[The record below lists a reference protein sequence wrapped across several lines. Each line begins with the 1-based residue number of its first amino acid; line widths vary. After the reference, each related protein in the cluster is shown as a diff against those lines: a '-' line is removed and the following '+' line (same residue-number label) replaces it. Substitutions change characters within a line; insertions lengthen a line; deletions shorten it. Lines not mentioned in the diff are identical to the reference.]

1 MEPNMERIR
10 LTINGRAIETGAGKT
25 ILQVA
30 RENNIHIPTLCF
42 HENLL
47 PIGSCRLCIVEV
59 EGYANPVASCVT
71 TAVEG
76 LSITT
81 HSEKLFRMRQDYL
94 KFLLIHH
101 PLECPICDA
110 GGECRLQDLVFE
122 HKLEKVDIRAT
133 REPKK
138 QLFFSTPL
146 IRYFQDRCVLC
157 LRCVHACREVS
168 GRGVL
173 DLADNGIEAKMMV
186 THPEECVSCGECLGV
201 CPVGSLSENLSPVK
215 SRFWQVQRTSTTC
228 PHCGFGCSYDLD
240 VFENRYITNV
250 VTDTQHL
257 PNHGSLCIMGRFGYD
272 FVNHEAR
279 VRTASVRTNGTSRAC
294 TFDES
299 VELAADSL
307 RRLDE
312 AQKGVGFLVSARATN
327 EEIYLVKE
335 IAGLLKKAFVASPA
349 SYHTPKVF
357 DLYKDMG
364 LAYPYAYDD
373 LKKCDLIIIAGANLL
388 SNNHV
393 LANKVREAFKL
404 NGARIIVVDPSPTA
418 LTRIADAHLAL
429 LPGMDG
435 VLFNALSLR
444 LLEEQQYAPE
454 AGLFEGFAGL
464 TAMLQRWKLESAGAD
479 TGVSGKAFGKAYRL
493 IRDAATTAV
502 IFGSGV
508 TASADGLPALLNF
521 SLLKGIPVRG
531 PILAVARESN
541 AVGASAI
548 LNGSLLAPEALL
560 GNEEI
565 KGLFVYQ
572 DDPFH
577 YLNHA
582 LVKEKLSSKEFLLA
596 ADAMT
601 TSVMDSA
608 HLTVP
613 IGTFAE
619 KSGTFVAQD
628 GYVRTLTKAM
638 ETGPGGFEFLRA
650 LLEKLGG
657 SVYKEVQDVTTSM
670 RGKKLFE
677 FADEGSE
684 RLFTDGSRPR
694 FNTHEFKKAH
704 TPEPGFKLI
713 LRDIFC
719 NHHLLGKDVYSK
731 GLGMV
736 YSAPGYPV
744 SGDKLYIAP
753 EDAQRLGVEEQG
765 QVLIESAEGSI
776 KKAVSVRKGLRE
788 GVLEYVVFKERT
800 EALGFSK
807 HMQKVLDVTVKKG

>member
-1 MEPNMERIR
+1 MIK
-10 LTINGRAIETGAGKT
+10 LTINGRAIETGEGKT

-30 RENNIHIPTLCF
+30 RENYIHIPTLCF

-59 EGYANPVASCVT
+59 DGYVNPVASCVT
-71 TAVEG
+71 TAVDG

-101 PLECPICDA
+101 PLDCPICDA
-110 GGECRLQDLVFE
+110 GGECQLQDLVFE
-122 HKLEKVDIRAT
+122 HRLEKVDIRAT

-173 DLADNGIEAKMMV
+173 DLAENGIEAKMMV
-186 THPEECVSCGECLGV
+186 THPEDCISCGECLGV
-201 CPVGSLSENLSPVK
+201 CPVGSLTENLSPVK
-215 SRFWQVQRTSTTC
+215 SRFWQVQRTGTTC

-250 VTDTQHL
+250 VTDTRHL
-257 PNHGSLCIMGRFGYD
+257 PNRGSLCIMGRFGYD

-279 VRTASVRTNGTSRAC
+279 VRAASVRTNGTSRAC
-294 TFDES
+294 AFDES

-312 AQKGVGFLVSARATN
+312 ARKGVGFLVSARATN

-335 IAGLLKKAFVASPA
+335 IAGLLKKGFVASPA
-349 SYHTPKVF
+349 SYHTSKV
-357 DLYKDMG
+357 LS
-364 LAYPYAYDD
+364 AYRNAGMAFPYVYDD
-373 LKKCDLIIIAGANLL
+373 LKKCDLIIVAGANLL

-393 LANKVREAFKL
+393 LANKVREAIKQ
-404 NGARIIVVDPSPTA
+404 NGARIVVVDPSPTA

-429 LPGMDG
+429 SPGTDST
-435 VLFNALSLR
+435 LFNTLSLR
-444 LLEEQQYAPE
+444 LVEERKYAPE
-454 AGLFEGFAGL
+454 AGLVEGFAGF
-464 TAMLQRWKLESAGAD
+464 TAMLERWKLESAGAD
-479 TGVSGKAFGKAYRL
+479 GGVSEKAFDKAYRL

-508 TASADGLPALLNF
+508 TASADGLSALLNF
-521 SLLKGIPVRG
+521 SLLKGIPMRG
-531 PILAVARESN
+531 SVMATARESN
-541 AVGASAI
+541 AAGAAAI
-548 LNGSLLAPEALL
+548 LNGSLLTPGALL
-560 GNEEI
+560 ENEEI

-582 LVKEKLSSKEFLLA
+582 LVKERLSSKEFLLA

-601 TSVMDSA
+601 TPVMEIA

-619 KSGTFVAQD
+619 KSGTFIAQD
-628 GYVRTLTKAM
+628 GYVRTLAKAM

-657 SVYKEVQDVTTSM
+657 SVYKEVQDVTKSM
-670 RGKKLFE
+670 RANKLLE
-677 FADEGSE
+677 PADEGRE
-684 RLFTDGSRPR
+684 RLTSDGPRPK
-694 FNTHEFKKAH
+694 FNTREFKKAAA
-704 TPEPGFKLI
+704 PGSGYKLI
-713 LRDIFC
+713 LRDIFS
-719 NHHLLGKDVYSK
+719 NHHLLGKDVYAK
-731 GLGMV
+731 GVGMV
-736 YSAPGYPV
+736 YNAPGYPV
-744 SGDKLYIAP
+744 SEDKLYIAP
-753 EDAQRLGVEEQG
+753 EDAQKLGVEEQG
-765 QVLIESAEGSI
+765 QVLIESAEGSL
-776 KKAVSVRKGLRE
+776 KKAVSVKKGLRQ
-788 GVLEYVVFKERT
+788 GVLEYVLFKERGD
-800 EALGFSK
+800 ALGLSK
-807 HMQKVLDVTVKKG
+807 GMQTVLDVTVKKG

>member
-1 MEPNMERIR
+1 MIK
-10 LTINGRAIETGAGKT
+10 LTINGRAIEAGEGKT

-71 TAVEG
+71 TAVDG
-76 LSITT
+76 LSVTT

-94 KFLLIHH
+94 KLLLIHH
-101 PLECPICDA
+101 PLDCPICDA
-110 GGECRLQDLVFE
+110 GGECDLQDRVFE
-122 HKLEKVDIRAT
+122 HQIEKVDLRAT

-138 QLFFSTPL
+138 QVFFSTPM

-186 THPEECVSCGECLGV
+186 THPEDCISCGECLGV
-201 CPVGSLSENLSPVK
+201 CPVGSLTENLSPLK
-215 SRFWQVQRTSTTC
+215 SRFWQVQRARTTC
-228 PHCGFGCSYDLD
+228 PHCGFGCSFDVD
-240 VFENRYITNV
+240 VFENRFITNV
-250 VTDTQHL
+250 VTHTDHL

-279 VRTASVRTNGTSRAC
+279 VAAASVRTNGTSRAC
-294 TFDES
+294 AFDES

-307 RRLDE
+307 RRLDA

-327 EEIYLVKE
+327 EEIYLIKE
-335 IAGLLKKAFVASPA
+335 IAGLLKKGLVASPA
-349 SYHTPKVF
+349 YYHTAKVLS
-357 DLYKDMG
+357 LYRDMG
-364 LAYPYAYDD
+364 MAYPYAYDD

-388 SNNHV
+388 SNNHL

-418 LTRIADAHLAL
+418 MTRIADAHLAL
-429 LPGMDG
+429 LPGKDG
-435 VLFNALSLR
+435 TLFNSLSVR
-444 LLEEQQYAPE
+444 LLDERKYAAE

-464 TAMLQRWKLESAGAD
+464 TAMLERWKLGSAGAD
-479 TGVSGKAFGKAYRL
+479 TGVPEKEFEKAYRL
-493 IRDAATTAV
+493 IRDAANTAV

-508 TASADGLPALLNF
+508 TSSADGLSALLNF
-521 SLLKGIPVRG
+521 SLLKGVPMKGAVM
-531 PILAVARESN
+531 PVARESN
-541 AVGASAI
+541 AAGAAAI

-560 GNEEI
+560 SNEDI

-577 YLNHA
+577 YLNGRF
-582 LVKEKLSSKEFLLA
+582 VKESLSNKEFLLA

-601 TSVMDSA
+601 TSVMDLA
-608 HLTVP
+608 LLTVP

-628 GYVRTLTKAM
+628 GYVRTLGKAM
-638 ETGPGGFEFLRA
+638 DTGPGGFAFLRA

-657 SVYKEVQDVTTSM
+657 AVYIDVQAVTN
-670 RGKKLFE
+670 RIREKKLFE
-677 FADEGSE
+677 PAEPGRE
-684 RLFTDGSRPR
+684 RLTGDGSGPK
-694 FNTHEFKKAH
+694 FKSHEFETAP
-704 TPEPGFKLI
+704 TPDRAYKLI
-713 LRDIFC
+713 LRDIFS

-731 GLGMV
+731 GVGTV
-736 YSAPGYPV
+736 YAAPGYPV
-744 SGDKLYIAP
+744 SEDKLYIAP
-753 EDAQRLGVEEQG
+753 EDAEKLGVEERG

-776 KKAVSVRKGLRE
+776 KKAVSIKKGLRQ
-788 GVLEYVVFKERT
+788 GVLEYVVFKERQDV
-800 EALGFSK
+800 LGLSRN
-807 HMQKVLDVTVKKG
+807 MQKVLDVTVKKG